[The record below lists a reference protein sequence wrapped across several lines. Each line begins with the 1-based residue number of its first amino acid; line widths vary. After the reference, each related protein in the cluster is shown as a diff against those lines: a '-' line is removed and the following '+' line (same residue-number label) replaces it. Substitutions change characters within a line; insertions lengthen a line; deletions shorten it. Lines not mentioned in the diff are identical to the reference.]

1 MGADCCAGG
10 YDIKAEE
17 FVISKTKEKG
27 LRIKDF
33 DYNRLLNEIVGKRI
47 QQEVYKIH
55 VDEYLV
61 PDFYNT
67 NLPVT
72 ETVYQKSM
80 LTHLTTLLEEKN
92 NMYVVILLFYPYI
105 NHKNEICVDNMY
117 SMFSYVTGRM
127 TIQDLEFWMI
137 KYFSWCTIELTK
149 GIMIPCKDKKLRNSL
164 DDLIN
169 LVYTESA
176 IRGAVDKMLS
186 NLKKNAINTIDKE
199 IVSKEKFKEMYDKSP
214 FANAAEARAIIAN
227 YH

>member
-117 SMFSYVTGRM
+117 SMFSYVTGRI

-137 KYFSWCTIELTK
+137 KYFTWVTTELTK
-149 GIMIPCKDKKLRNSL
+149 GVMIPCKDKKLRNSL
-164 DDLIN
+164 DDLVH

-176 IRGAVDKMLS
+176 IRGAVDKLLS
-186 NLKKNAINTIDKE
+186 NLKKNAVKTIN
-199 IVSKEKFKEMYDKSP
+199 KEKVTKEMFKEMYDKNP
-214 FANAAEARAIIAN
+214 FAKVEEARAIIAS

>member
-105 NHKNEICVDNMY
+105 NHKNEICVDNMF
-117 SMFSYVTGRM
+117 SIFSYVTGRM

-137 KYFSWCTIELTK
+137 KYFTWCTIELTK

-186 NLKKNAINTIDKE
+186 NLKKNAII
-199 IVSKEKFKEMYDKSP
+199 EKLIHF
-214 FANAAEARAIIAN
+214 FFRF
-227 YH
+227 

>member
-1 MGADCCAGG
+1 
-10 YDIKAEE
+10 
-17 FVISKTKEKG
+17 
-27 LRIKDF
+27 
-33 DYNRLLNEIVGKRI
+33 
-47 QQEVYKIH
+47 
-55 VDEYLV
+55 
-61 PDFYNT
+61 
-67 NLPVT
+67 
-72 ETVYQKSM
+72 M

-105 NHKNEICVDNMY
+105 NHKNEICVDNMF

-137 KYFSWCTIELTK
+137 KYFSWCTVELTK

-176 IRGAVDKMLS
+176 IRGAVDKLLS
-186 NLKKNAINTIDKE
+186 NLKKNAVKTIDKE
-199 IVSKEKFKEMYDKSP
+199 KVTKEMFKEMYDKNP
-214 FANAAEARAIIAN
+214 FAKVEEARAIIAS